1 MLARLAHR
9 VFGTVLSAV
18 AASSAFAEAGPK
30 VEVVSQIGHPNIIQ
44 SVALS
49 PDGKQAL
56 SGGLDN
62 TIKLWD
68 VSSGRLLRTF
78 GGHSDA
84 VNSVAFSPVGGKVLS
99 GSSDKTLRLWD
110 ASTSQL
116 LRTFAGHSDSVN
128 SVAFSPDGSKV
139 LSGSS
144 DKTLKLWEE
153 STGQLLRT
161 FNGHP
166 GSVNAVA
173 FSSDGSRLLS
183 GGDDKT
189 LKLWDARSGQLLRTL
204 KGHSDSVSA
213 AAFSPDGARLASGGV
228 DNSLKVWDASTGQ
241 LIRNLAGHTNTV
253 RSVAFSSDGAQ
264 VLSSSS
270 DGTLKLWDVTT
281 GKSVGTFKGSA
292 RLTSA
297 ALSSDGRSVLAG
309 NEENTVELWDV
320 PTGAKLLTFGTTLSS
335 VVAVA
340 HSPDSTTI
348 LSGSNDNT
356 IKVWDA
362 ATGRLAR
369 VIKAS
374 DAVTSIA
381 FSPEGRRVVSAS
393 AGSEDPPRPDK
404 LELWDVASG
413 RLLNDFA
420 GDLSA
425 VSTVA
430 FSPDG
435 SKLLTAGA
443 YESDTALQ
451 LWDAPTGTLLRS
463 FKATTGVFAAAFFPD
478 GKRLVSAGSNVL
490 QLWDPATGK
499 LLRTIK
505 GAGELYA
512 VAVSPDGKVLVSGSD
527 KGLQSWDPATGKQMR
542 TWTFGRVASLGFSPN
557 GSKLLVGSWD
567 NTIREVD
574 VATGTVSR
582 VLTGH
587 SGKVNSVAFSRDG
600 RSIVSGSDDG
610 TVRLWSGS
618 AGTDAVG
625 VLAMQDGNRL
635 ALTSSGF
642 FDFDGDSRK
651 FVHLVRGFDVI
662 SLEQVHQSLFS
673 PDLVR
678 EALTGDQNGEVK
690 RAAGVVDL
698 EKVVESGPAPD
709 VEITWPIR
717 GTTSEADIVNVSAQ
731 IRDRGKGIGRV
742 EWRVN
747 GITAGVCHTACL
759 DQKGE
764 AHRQLALDPGE
775 NTIEVVAYNAKD
787 ILASSAVRT
796 AVIFAAPPDMKPAK
810 LHVLAIGINDYV
822 DQGAI
827 LSGETARRYFPKL
840 GLAVGDAKAVAAEF
854 KKMGEGLYSDV
865 RVRTVLDEE
874 ATVANLDAVVTD
886 FAKGISPRD
895 TFILFAAAHGI
906 TNEGRF
912 YLIPQDYQGG
922 PDPEALKTRTIDQL
936 KLQDWIANRIK
947 AKKALI
953 LLDTCESGALTS
965 GYLRSRVDGPASDA
979 SIGRLHEATGRP
991 VLTAAAQGQEAAEVG
1006 GIDHG
1011 LFTAGLLDGLR
1022 HAQTNRDGVLMLSSL
1037 AAHVHDIVSKL
1048 VKDLNERETVLRRGP
1063 AGGEQSVRFGSR
1075 GEDFAIVRRPQ

>member
-1 MLARLAHR
+1 MPGRFACF
-9 VFGTVLSAV
+9 VCV
-18 AASSAFAEAGPK
+18 AAFSLISAISAYAEDKPK
-30 VEVVSQIGHPNIIQ
+30 IEIVSQIGHSNIIE
-44 SVALS
+44 SVAFS

-68 VSSGRLLRTF
+68 VSSGRLLRTL

-110 ASTSQL
+110 ASTGQV
-116 LRTFAGHSDSVN
+116 LRTFVGHSDSVN
-128 SVAFSPDGSKV
+128 SVAFSFDGSKV

-144 DKTLKLWEE
+144 DKTLKLWDE

-161 FNGHP
+161 VNGHS
-166 GSVNAVA
+166 GSVTAVA
-173 FSSDGSRLLS
+173 FASDGSKLLS
-183 GGDDKT
+183 GSDDKT
-189 LKLWDARSGQLLRTL
+189 LKLWDARSGQPLRTL

-213 AAFSPDGARLASGGV
+213 AAFSPDGGRIVSGDV
-228 DNSLKVWDASTGQ
+228 DKALKLWDASTGQ
-241 LIRNLAGHTNTV
+241 LLHNLAGHTNAVGSV
-253 RSVAFSSDGAQ
+253 RFSPGGGEI
-264 VLSSSS
+264 LSGSS
-270 DGTLKLWDVTT
+270 DGTFKLWDVPS
-281 GKSVGTFKGSA
+281 G
-292 RLTSA
+292 RLLRSYETSGG
-297 ALSSDGRSVLAG
+297 LSSAVLSPDARTVLAAG
-309 NEENTVELWDV
+309 GEALELWDV
-320 PTGAKLLTFGTTLSS
+320 ATGEMLHTFGIRLSA

-340 HSPDSTTI
+340 LSPDGTKV

-356 IKVWDA
+356 IKLWDA

-413 RLLNDFA
+413 KLLNDFA

-430 FSPDG
+430 FSSDG

-451 LWDAPTGTLLRS
+451 LWDAPTGKLLRG
-463 FKATTGVFAAAFFPD
+463 FKTTTGVFAAAFFPD
-478 GKRLVSAGSNVL
+478 GKKLVSGGSNLV
-490 QLWDPATGK
+490 QLWDAANGK
-499 LLRTIK
+499 LLRTFK
-505 GAGELYA
+505 GAGEVFA
-512 VAVSPDGKVLVSGSD
+512 VAVSPDGKMVVSGSD

-610 TVRLWSGS
+610 TVRLWSAS
-618 AGTDAVG
+618 TGTDAVG
-625 VLAMQDGNRL
+625 VLVMLDGNRL

-642 FDFDGDSRK
+642 FDFEGDARK

-662 SLEQVHQSLFS
+662 ALEQVHQSLFS

-690 RAAGVVDL
+690 RAAEVINL
-698 EKVVESGPAPD
+698 EKVIESGPAPD

-717 GTTSEADIVNVSAQ
+717 GTTSNADLVNVSARIQ
-731 IRDRGKGIGRV
+731 DRGKGIGRI

-747 GITAGVCHTACL
+747 GITAGVCHAACL
-759 DQKGE
+759 DRNNE
-764 AHRQLALDPGE
+764 VRRQLALDPGD

-787 ILASSAVRT
+787 VLASVPART
-796 AVIFAAPPDMKPAK
+796 AVIYAGASDMKPPK

-822 DQGAI
+822 DRGGI
-827 LSGETARRYFPKL
+827 LPGETARRYFAKL
-840 GLAVGDAKAVAAEF
+840 ELAVGDAKAVAAEL

-874 ATVANLDAVVTD
+874 ATVANLDAVVTE
-886 FAKGISPRD
+886 FATGISPRD

-953 LLDTCESGALTS
+953 LLDTCESGALTN

-1022 HAQTNRDGVLMLSSL
+1022 HARTNQDGVIMLSSL

-1048 VKDLNERETVLRRGP
+1048 VKDLNERETLLKRGP

-1075 GEDFAIVRRPQ
+1075 GEDFAIVRRAP